1 MTFSL
6 LMAAIGIA
14 ALLYLVLYQKMPA
27 FLALI
32 LVSLAVGLMT
42 GMEPLSVL
50 DSVKNGMGG
59 TLGFVAVVV
68 GLGAMFGA
76 LLEYAGGLD
85 AISSRLLGRFS
96 EDRAGWALGIV
107 GFLVAIPVFFDVAFI
122 MLVPLIQ
129 KLSRR
134 TGKAL
139 LTYALPLLAGLAVTH
154 AFVPPTPGPI
164 AVAEL
169 MSADLGLVIFFGFLA
184 GLPALILGGPV
195 LAKLYKNTAVM
206 TGNPITAP
214 KGKTQSISFGH
225 AVFAVAMPLFLILMS
240 TFQKIDPD
248 SLNRD
253 SLFGRVMDMLIV
265 DHAGWQ
271 SFFQFVG
278 HPFTALSIA
287 CLYVY
292 IAFGLMRKVPR
303 DEIGNIMSKSLEPAG
318 IVVLI
323 TGAGG
328 VFKQVLIDSGVGQD
342 LAAAVSATGMPIV
355 LFAFIVAF
363 LVRIAQGSATV
374 AMITAA
380 GLAAPVASVAGL
392 SPVDTALAVIAI
404 ASGASMT
411 SHVNDSGFWLVN
423 QYLEQTPQET
433 LRSWTV
439 ATTVIG
445 LTGLCVT
452 LILSFIL

>member
-6 LMAAIGIA
+6 LMAAVGIGV
-14 ALLYLVLYQKMPA
+14 LLFLVLYQKMPA
-27 FLALI
+27 FLALLI
-32 LVSLAVGLMT
+32 VSLLVGLMT
-42 GMEPLSVL
+42 GMDPLSVL

-85 AISSRLLGRFS
+85 AISSRLLGRFK
-96 EDRAGWALGIV
+96 EDRAGWALGAV

-122 MLVPLIQ
+122 MLVPIIQ
-129 KLSRR
+129 KLSRK

-169 MSADLGLVIFFGFLA
+169 MSADLGLVIFFGVLA
-184 GLPALILGGPV
+184 GIPALILGGPV
-195 LAKLYKNTAVM
+195 LAKFYANTAAM
-206 TGNPITAP
+206 TDEVIETP
-214 KGKTQSISFGH
+214 KGETPSISFGH
-225 AVFAVAMPLFLILMS
+225 AVFAVAMPLVLILSS
-240 TFQKIDPD
+240 TFQKIDPA
-248 SLNRD
+248 SFNQE
-253 SLFGRVMDMLIV
+253 SLFGKIMDALILENES
-265 DHAGWQ
+265 WQ
-271 SFFQFVG
+271 TFFEFVG

-292 IAFGLMRKVPR
+292 VAFGLMRKVPR
-303 DEIGNIMSKSLEPAG
+303 DKIGDIMSKSLEPAG
-318 IVVLI
+318 VVVLI

-342 LAAAVSATGMPIV
+342 LAAAVSSTGMPIV
-355 LFAFIVAF
+355 LFAFVVAF

-380 GLAAPVASVAGL
+380 GLTAPVASVAGL
-392 SPVDTALAVIAI
+392 SSVDTALAVIAI

-423 QYLEQTPQET
+423 QYLGQTPGET

-445 LTGLCVT
+445 MTGLAVT
-452 LILSFIL
+452 LLLSAMF

>member
-164 AVAEL
+164 AV
-169 MSADLGLVIFFGFLA
+169 
-184 GLPALILGGPV
+184 P
-195 LAKLYKNTAVM
+195 
-206 TGNPITAP
+206 
-214 KGKTQSISFGH
+214 
-225 AVFAVAMPLFLILMS
+225 
-240 TFQKIDPD
+240 
-248 SLNRD
+248 
-253 SLFGRVMDMLIV
+253 
-265 DHAGWQ
+265 
-271 SFFQFVG
+271 
-278 HPFTALSIA
+278 
-287 CLYVY
+287 
-292 IAFGLMRKVPR
+292 
-303 DEIGNIMSKSLEPAG
+303 
-318 IVVLI
+318 
-323 TGAGG
+323 
-328 VFKQVLIDSGVGQD
+328 
-342 LAAAVSATGMPIV
+342 
-355 LFAFIVAF
+355 
-363 LVRIAQGSATV
+363 
-374 AMITAA
+374 
-380 GLAAPVASVAGL
+380 
-392 SPVDTALAVIAI
+392 SPCPY
-404 ASGASMT
+404 
-411 SHVNDSGFWLVN
+411 F
-423 QYLEQTPQET
+423 
-433 LRSWTV
+433 
-439 ATTVIG
+439 
-445 LTGLCVT
+445 
-452 LILSFIL
+452 